1 MSATAS
7 QAREEAKPYLS
18 SASHRSEPQAL
29 LAEELLQEQAS
40 SRDIQGRAC
49 LAMVSCRVG
58 TEATMEPQEAA
69 ASVAKEP
76 EGASAHVKEAA
87 NTDIED
93 FREDAAAATVGEAAA
108 AAVTVG
114 EAAAIVATAAAA
126 VASAH
131 LAWVELISGVS
142 TES

>member
-7 QAREEAKPYLS
+7 RAREEAKPYLS
-18 SASHRSEPQAL
+18 SASHRLGPQAL
-29 LAEELLQEQAS
+29 LAEGLLREQAS

-49 LAMVSCRVG
+49 LAMVSSRVG
-58 TEATMEPQEAA
+58 TEAA

-76 EGASAHVKEAA
+76 EGASVHVKEAA
-87 NTDIED
+87 NIDIED
-93 FREDAAAATVGEAAA
+93 FREDAVAAAATVGEAAA
-108 AAVTVG
+108 AERTVG

>member
-1 MSATAS
+1 
-7 QAREEAKPYLS
+7 
-18 SASHRSEPQAL
+18 
-29 LAEELLQEQAS
+29 
-40 SRDIQGRAC
+40 
-49 LAMVSCRVG
+49 MVSCRVG

-93 FREDAAAATVGEAAA
+93 FREDAA
-108 AAVTVG
+108 VTVG

>member
-7 QAREEAKPYLS
+7 RAREEAKPYLS
-18 SASHRSEPQAL
+18 SASHRLEPQAL
-29 LAEELLQEQAS
+29 LAEELLREQAS
-40 SRDIQGRAC
+40 SKDIQGRAC

-93 FREDAAAATVGEAAA
+93 FREDAAATVGEVAA

-131 LAWVELISGVS
+131 LAWEELISGVS